1 MTAAPTVTLAT
12 GEVVPSNS
20 PQWRDE
26 CFARWERVVRMR
38 PMSIFARRAT
48 LDEVQAK
55 EGPEARRRLGWSSR
69 RTGKPAKERRHEAR
83 RGCFSGAG

>member
-20 PQWRDE
+20 AQWRDE
-26 CFARWERVVRMR
+26 CLARWQRVVAMR

-48 LDEVQAK
+48 LAEVEAK
-55 EGPEARRRLGWSSR
+55 EGAEARRRLEVEF
-69 RTGKPAKERRHEAR
+69 ERDWKAR
-83 RGCFSGAG
+83 KGAAS

>member
-1 MTAAPTVTLAT
+1 MTTAPTVTLAT

-26 CFARWERVVRMR
+26 CFARWQRVVSMR

-48 LDEVQAK
+48 LDEVEAK
-55 EGPEARRRLGWSSR
+55 EGAEARRRLEVEFEKDW
-69 RTGKPAKERRHEAR
+69 KAR
-83 RGCFSGAG
+83 KGATT

>member
-1 MTAAPTVTLAT
+1 MTTAPTVTLAT

-26 CFARWERVVRMR
+26 CLARWQRVVSMR

-48 LDEVQAK
+48 LDEVAAK
-55 EGPEARRRLGWSSR
+55 EGAEARRRLEVEFEKDW
-69 RTGKPAKERRHEAR
+69 KAR
-83 RGCFSGAG
+83 KGATA